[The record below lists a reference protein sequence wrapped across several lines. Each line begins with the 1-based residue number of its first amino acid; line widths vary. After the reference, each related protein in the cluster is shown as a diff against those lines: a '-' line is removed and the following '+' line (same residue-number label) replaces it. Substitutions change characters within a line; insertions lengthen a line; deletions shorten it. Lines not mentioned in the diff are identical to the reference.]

1 MGCCDRNRR
10 AATVA
15 VARAT
20 STRVPVVRSSH
31 AAPTPRVHYLG
42 QRTVDVRGG
51 VSGRRYRFDARN
63 RTQAVDPRDIVGLL
77 RTRFFRRA

>member
-1 MGCCDRNRR
+1 MIAIVGRQSLPSP
-10 AATVA
+10 A
-15 VARAT
+15 AT

-42 QRTVDVRGG
+42 QRTVEVRGG
-51 VSGRRYRFDARN
+51 VSGRRYRFDARD

-77 RTRFFRRA
+77 RTRLFRRA